1 MKKYFIYF
9 VLFVCLMLPSCIG
22 NGLPAV
28 DTDGAGSLG
37 DTDTDNSSETAVET
51 TGQAQEEVPPMPE
64 PYAEQFSP
72 GREGIYNYCPSIM
85 QLSDG
90 TRYIYYCTNQKPF
103 EITDFIGCRKGTP
116 NADGS
121 YTWGEELTVFS
132 PSESGWDS
140 HHTCDPSV
148 IAGEFTYGG
157 EKYGYLMAYL
167 GCTSYDSQ
175 DNKVGLAVA
184 KSPEGPFIR
193 VGDAPFVDFT
203 MDPAF
208 TGFQWGVGQPSLIN
222 LDKKGNVLLFYTR
235 GDKDGTRLIAEG
247 WELSDLDAPVQSF
260 GEKVSATGLRDLN
273 GNLDI
278 INNADLVYDARNKI
292 FYAVSDCHPNPS
304 DEPNYISSHFRVTS
318 FKEKNSFKTVS
329 WKTLAAFSPA
339 DTGAA
344 RNHNAGILR
353 DEYGHLVQHSYL
365 TLYYTVSETG
375 STSLWSYRIHDA
387 YFELK

>member
-1 MKKYFIYF
+1 M
-9 VLFVCLMLPSCIG
+9 LLSCLIFSACNGGGISSDDITETDVDLDSKDINTIG
-22 NGLPAV
+22 ETVTEAF
-28 DTDGAGSLG
+28 
-37 DTDTDNSSETAVET
+37 ETASSPEET
-51 TGQAQEEVPPMPE
+51 VPPMP
-64 PYAEQFSP
+64 ASFTEQFSP

-90 TRYIYYCTNQKPF
+90 TRYIYYCTNQNPF

-148 IAGEFTYGG
+148 IAGEVTYGG

-203 MDPAF
+203 MDSAF

-247 WELSDLDAPVQSF
+247 WELSDLGAPVQKFS
-260 GEKVSATGLRDLN
+260 EKVGTSGLRDLN
-273 GNLDI
+273 GNTDI
-278 INNADLVYDARNKI
+278 INNADLVYDAQNKT

-318 FKEKNSFKTVS
+318 FAEKNSFKTVS
-329 WKTLAAFSPA
+329 WKTLATFSPA

-344 RNHNAGILR
+344 RNHNTGILR
-353 DEYGHLVQHSYL
+353 DEYGHLPQHSYL

-375 STSLWSYRIHDA
+375 NMSLWSYRINDA
-387 YFELK
+387 YFELSSR